1 MTTVGQLYNR
11 IKAIQD
17 ELTITVDSITNS
29 YNNLNTRT
37 ENSNALANDI
47 STQNTLK
54 MLNDQTDTANR
65 KFEDA
70 QYKFQ
75 ASGGKSR
82 RQTLQEFVI
91 LFFFVA
97 YAAFTVSIILYGRV
111 VGISTA
117 KIFGGMAFAL
127 LMISGIIIRYA

>member
-1 MTTVGQLYNR
+1 MTTVGQLSTR
-11 IKAIQD
+11 VKAILD
-17 ELTITVDSITNS
+17 ELTITVNSITTS
-29 YNNLNTRT
+29 YNNMNTRT
-37 ENSNALANDI
+37 INSNDPI
-47 STQNTLK
+47 TQNTIAS
-54 MLNDQTDTANR
+54 LNDQTAAANR

-70 QYKFQ
+70 QYKFH

-97 YAAFTVSIILYGRV
+97 YAAFTVSLILYGRA
-111 VGISTA
+111 VGVSTA
-117 KIFGGMAFAL
+117 KIFGGMAFSL